1 MGVVILFVLPA
12 LFFVLLDLV
21 IFGEPP
27 PWVKSATDN
36 VRRRL
41 RPPEPVLVDPFDTLK
56 VQHRLAALS
65 DEIQW
70 LEGDRAVFARAHRL
84 RVAQSAYDA
93 LLLDACRLAGVEL
106 GEAGPEGPHVERER
120 EELELAS
127 RGWLW

>member
-1 MGVVILFVLPA
+1 MGVLILFVLPA
-12 LFFVLLDLV
+12 LFFILLDLV
-21 IFGEPP
+21 VFGEPP
-27 PWVKSATDN
+27 PWVRSAADN

-41 RPPEPVLVDPFDTLK
+41 RPPEPVLLDPFDTLK

-65 DEIQW
+65 EEIQW

-93 LLLDACRLAGVEL
+93 LLVDACRLAGVEP
-106 GEAGPEGPHVERER
+106 GEAASDPHAQRER